1 MTFSKHNDSYLLRL
15 MPGEEL
21 LETVFKFCQEQ
32 KITGGSIVGIGG
44 TTNVTLLYFNSLT
57 KEYQEKKFQ
66 GELYEV
72 TNLTGNISVE
82 KLHVHM
88 TIADKELKA
97 WAGHCGAVV
106 ADPTL
111 EVFITPF
118 SETHR
123 KLDDYSNLQLLDLDH
138 TM

>member
-1 MTFSKHNDSYLLRL
+1 MTYSEHNGSYLIRI

-21 LETVFKFCQEQ
+21 LETLFAFCKEHG
-32 KITGGSIVGIGG
+32 ITGGSFSGIGG
-44 TTNVTLLYFNSLT
+44 TTNVTLQYFNSLT
-57 KEYQEKKFQ
+57 KKYQEKKFS
-66 GELYEV
+66 GELFEV

-88 TIADKELKA
+88 TIADKEFHA

-111 EVFITPF
+111 EIMLTPF
-118 SETHR
+118 PETNR
-123 KLDDYSNLQLLDLDH
+123 TLDDYSGLDLLDLK
-138 TM
+138 

>member
-1 MTFSKHNDSYLLRL
+1 MTFTEHNGTYLIRF

-21 LETVFKFCQEQ
+21 LETLFAFCQEHG
-32 KITGGSIVGIGG
+32 ITGGSISGIGG
-44 TTNVTLLYFNSLT
+44 TTNVTLQYFNSLT
-57 KEYQEKKFQ
+57 KEYQEKKFS
-66 GELYEV
+66 GELFEV

-82 KLHVHM
+82 KLHVHI
-88 TIADKELKA
+88 TIADKEFHA

-111 EVFITPF
+111 EIMITPF

-123 KLDDYSNLQLLDLDH
+123 KLDEYSGLNLLDLN
-138 TM
+138 